1 MIKALTLIIVTL
13 LTFSVFAINNKT
25 AINGLETAIMENVEV
40 AKLQPIQANNF
51 AILKKANLNEASLL
65 NVAVS
70 CSQCSA
76 DLEFCLTMY
85 PRPQCRQDFVDCRE
99 LCTW

>member
-25 AINGLETAIMENVEV
+25 TINGLETSITENVEV
-40 AKLQPIQANNF
+40 VKLQPIQANNF

-70 CSQCSA
+70 CSQCSV

-85 PRPQCRQDFVDCRE
+85 SRPQCRQDFADCRE
-99 LCTW
+99 LCT